1 MFNPSTDSPKP
12 TGEPGYVPER
22 LGYMKRAT
30 DLIGKRVK
38 GKDGSNLGKLED
50 IALDPL
56 TGKIALALV
65 SSKSDASGALVPP
78 GNFVLSPGK
87 ESWVKSDKKTF
98 PKAQQYPKANWAG
111 SIDTARLSEAL
122 QFFSLP
128 TEGAQAKSGQMTSG
142 TSLIGPRLAG
152 KASAALGVV
161 EDLMIDLPGGR
172 VVFLVIKPAN
182 PPDPNYMYLV
192 PPFAV
197 RVAGGGNALNLDIS
211 ADDFV
216 KGPHFDKQF
225 WVESST
231 KELAASVY
239 NYYAPPGS
247 KPGPAGANPPP
258 QGAPATAPSSEREL
272 KKAVLAQILQ
282 DSSVSLAAEDTLSV
296 STVNGLLTLTGKVK
310 SQEQRQAIGA
320 AAERVAGAGKVDN
333 QLEVRPPN

>member
-12 TGEPGYVPER
+12 TGEPGYIPER

-98 PKAQQYPKANWAG
+98 TKSQQYPKVNWAG

-142 TSLIGPRLAG
+142 ASLIGPRLAG

-182 PPDPNYMYLV
+182 PPDPSYMYLV
-192 PPFAV
+192 PPYAV
-197 RVAGGGNALNLDIS
+197 RAAGGGNAILLDIS

-216 KGPHFDKQF
+216 NKAAVISSIRVKGLRQAGRYLMDTNFSAARMGAVTLLNAEPDCGFHAWDDPA
-225 WVESST
+225 ST
-231 KELAASVY
+231 KEIKSIRHRDTDDPS
-239 NYYAPPGS
+239 NCWTW
-247 KPGPAGANPPP
+247 
-258 QGAPATAPSSEREL
+258 TAPGQEKPESYLTIEL
-272 KKAVLAQILQ
+272 L
-282 DSSVSLAAEDTLSV
+282 
-296 STVNGLLTLTGKVK
+296 
-310 SQEQRQAIGA
+310 
-320 AAERVAGAGKVDN
+320 
-333 QLEVRPPN
+333 